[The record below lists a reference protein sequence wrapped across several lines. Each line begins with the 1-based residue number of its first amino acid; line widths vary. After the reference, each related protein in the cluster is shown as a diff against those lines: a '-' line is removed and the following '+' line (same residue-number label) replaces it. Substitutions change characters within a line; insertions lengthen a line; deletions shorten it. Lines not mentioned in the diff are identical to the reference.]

1 MYAVHR
7 LNIFRMF
14 FVIKPFE
21 PRKRGASIAAGVA
34 ADGANQALLPVV
46 NIIEG
51 AVGAGG
57 VGGDSVVRA
66 VDVSV
71 IGGGW
76 QRNRRCLAIKPHPLN
91 KLVTLGPSPERFY
104 FVYNAVEVGFVHVFV
119 TCHHSCSEL

>member
-1 MYAVHR
+1 
-7 LNIFRMF
+7 MF

-51 AVGAGG
+51 AVVAGG

-71 IGGGW
+71 IEGVAKKQKVSG
-76 QRNRRCLAIKPHPLN
+76 N
-91 KLVTLGPSPERFY
+91 
-104 FVYNAVEVGFVHVFV
+104 
-119 TCHHSCSEL
+119 